1 LAKNWRKR
9 AWTAARV
16 GVTLA
21 LVGYVLTLIE
31 WRDSLRL
38 ATIGDK
44 PTIVRGVARTA
55 EGAPTGSRPIELVAD
70 GKSYPIP
77 PPPTN
82 TAEPDPYAPGFIK
95 LVLQVDRRLL
105 ILAILSLPLSYLLL
119 AIRWQWLLRTHD
131 IDPGFWETLRLSWVG
146 LVANNVLPS
155 SIGGDAVKA
164 VCIVRRTPSKR
175 VAAVMTVLMDRALGL
190 VALLAVGGGALAT
203 QALQPELAAM
213 RQRMLIALAVLV
225 VGMFVFFSGR
235 VRALLRVQQL
245 IARLPHAG
253 KFQELDSA
261 IFHYR
266 KHPWMMVG
274 AVAMSVCLH
283 VWTIT
288 CIVMMGAALGMKSAA
303 IYYYMFVPIIFT
315 MGAFVPSVAG
325 LGVMEGAFA
334 GFFSLPFVGDRASA
348 AVALCLLYRVVQ
360 ILLSLPGLLWL
371 HDGLA
376 FTRKTEAEPAIE
388 PKEETTNAR
397 ELNRPALS
405 RSSA

>member
-1 LAKNWRKR
+1 LVKHWKKR

-16 GVTLA
+16 AITLGLA
-21 LVGYVLTLIE
+21 GYVFTLIE
-31 WRDSLRL
+31 WRDSLR
-38 ATIGDK
+38 IGPSDK
-44 PTIVRGVARTA
+44 PTVVRGTA
-55 EGAPTGSRPIELVAD
+55 MTEDGSSGRPTILVAD
-70 GKSYPIP
+70 GETHKIP
-77 PPPTN
+77 PAPEK
-82 TAEPDPYAPGFIK
+82 AGVADPYAPGFVK
-95 LVLQVDRRLL
+95 LVRQVDKRLL
-105 ILAILSLPLSYLLL
+105 LLAIFSLPFSYLLL
-119 AIRWQWLLRTHD
+119 AIRWQWLLRTHG

-155 SIGGDAVKA
+155 SIGGDAIKA
-164 VCIVRRTPSKR
+164 VCISRRAPGKR

-203 QALQPELAAM
+203 RALQPELAVI
-213 RQRMLIALAVLV
+213 RERMLITLAVLV

-235 VRALLRVQQL
+235 VRQMLRIQQL

-274 AVAMSVCLH
+274 AVLMSVGLH
-283 VWTIT
+283 CWTVT
-288 CIVMMGAALGMKSAA
+288 CIMMMGAALGMKSAGV
-303 IYYYMFVPIIFT
+303 YYFMFVPIIFT

-348 AVALCLLYRVVQ
+348 AVALCLLYRMVQ

-371 HDGLA
+371 HTELA
-376 FTRKTEAEPAIE
+376 FTRKVGAEAHAEPSE
-388 PKEETTNAR
+388 PIHTPRND
-397 ELNRPALS
+397 LNHPTLS
-405 RSSA
+405 RTSV